1 MLCVCGGVC
10 TAATRGKKERPAKSC
25 KVANFRARE
34 AAKGLIGE
42 SGMLI
47 AADQFPS
54 EQLSERRKALASCH
68 AFTAVC
74 RPPLPKPRGPVRG

>member
-1 MLCVCGGVC
+1 MHVCMLCVCGGVC

-25 KVANFRARE
+25 KVANFCARE

-54 EQLSERRKALASCH
+54 EQLSERRKA
-68 AFTAVC
+68 
-74 RPPLPKPRGPVRG
+74 PPPARQV